1 MTGHELR
8 TRSGSD
14 LPTLVD
20 INMVAN
26 RLGVSVRHIR
36 RLIDERRIPFVKVGK
51 FVRFDVD
58 EIAQWVKEHRT
69 DVLDRGPDGA
79 QVRSGWQ

>member
-1 MTGHELR
+1 MTSEDPS
-8 TRSGSD
+8 TRIANG

-20 INMVAN
+20 IDTLAVH
-26 RLGVSVRHIR
+26 LGVSVRHIR

-58 EIAQWVKEHRT
+58 EIVRWVEAHRT
-69 DVLDRGPDGA
+69 DVLDRPPFGLS
-79 QVRSGWQ
+79 VRAGGR

>member
-1 MTGHELR
+1 VTGQTLHPR
-8 TRSGSD
+8 PGSD

-20 INMVAN
+20 IDTVAHH
-26 RLGVSVRHIR
+26 LGVTVRHVR

-58 EIAQWVKEHRT
+58 EIARWVDNHRT
-69 DVLDRGPDGA
+69 DVLDRAPIGLSA
-79 QVRSGWQ
+79 QAGGR